1 MQNPHSTRLDE
12 NQFFTEHKF
21 ITSLEA
27 LSGALS
33 LAAKKFNDEFS
44 LSYIFHFIHVGGN
57 SEKELF
63 IHKKVLDEREEKA
76 GNNSASSFETWGDKE
91 KKVLLIFKQVDGKK
105 RKSARRG

>member
-44 LSYIFHFIHVGGN
+44 LSCIFHFIHVGGK
-57 SEKELF
+57 SEKETF
-63 IHKKVLDEREEKA
+63 HSDESTRR
-76 GNNSASSFETWGDKE
+76 
-91 KKVLLIFKQVDGKK
+91 KK
-105 RKSARRG
+105 RESWKQFCIKF